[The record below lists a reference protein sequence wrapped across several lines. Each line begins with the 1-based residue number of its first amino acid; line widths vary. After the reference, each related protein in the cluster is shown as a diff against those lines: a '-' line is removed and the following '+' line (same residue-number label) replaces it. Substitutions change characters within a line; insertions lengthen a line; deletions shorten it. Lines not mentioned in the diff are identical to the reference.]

1 MPWRLEAETIYN
13 PFKKNMKVMVSD
25 NPLLLLPCLQPTA
38 YQPSNATTYKKLQL
52 PTGGIHDQTSRLL
65 VRFELDPSSSHAGF
79 PLDTCQSYMILVL
92 FNAWIF
98 FGVTVGPLWTQQD
111 PRSMPIWYC
120 PFSTRTC
127 IVCPRDALV
136 LFPFLFLVLLF
147 RVRFIMSDKI
157 LSPLS
162 SHEQILSAS
171 FCGLYSTS

>member
-1 MPWRLEAETIYN
+1 METRSRNNIQSLQ
-13 PFKKNMKVMVSD
+13 KKHEGD
-25 NPLLLLPCLQPTA
+25 GQRQPLTPSFLPAA
-38 YQPSNATTYKKLQL
+38 YCVPAIKRHHVQLQL
-52 PTGGIHDQTSRLL
+52 PTGGIHDQTSRLQ